1 MVTLVNPHGGESL
14 KPLLLEGDALSA
26 ESAHAETLPK
36 ISISSRETGDL
47 IMLGIGGFTPLGGF
61 MSKADWQGVCDNM
74 HTSSGLFW
82 PIPITLSTD
91 VASAESIIEG
101 CEVGLCD
108 VCAG

>member
-47 IMLGIGGFTPLGGF
+47 IMLGIGGFTPLGL
-61 MSKADWQGVCDNM
+61 ALI
-74 HTSSGLFW
+74 H
-82 PIPITLSTD
+82 I
-91 VASAESIIEG
+91 
-101 CEVGLCD
+101 
-108 VCAG
+108 